1 MSSTNPV
8 RTAAE
13 AISRIEAFEGPP
25 SAFLLPVHES
35 MLDPVGVNMAIITD
49 HILARGWEPNGV
61 TQHADYRLYRYKSMG
76 S

>member
-1 MSSTNPV
+1 MNSTDPV

-13 AISRIEAFEGPP
+13 AIRRIEAFEGLP

-49 HILARGWEPNGV
+49 KILARGWEPNGF
-61 TQHADYRLYRYKSMG
+61 TQHAGYRLYRYKSME